1 MSGQWGQSSWGG
13 LGRPLASSL
22 WPLGRL
28 SVPWT
33 PRSPHP
39 GWRSCHPGCL
49 GKKPE
54 EIFHL
59 PGFVVCSVGW
69 SLGLERGRPPR
80 VPGGQLLPCLGLPCS
95 GTASSGLF
103 RGSRQGLSLPPSER
117 RRGFIWPR
125 AVKPT
130 RVSTEARVRGD
141 LAHPVEPLPCTDG
154 DTEAPRENGRD
165 QGHRG
170 RRLPSW
176 DSKCFP
182 QSSVLDTLPGFPR
195 ALLSPARAPPSQ
207 ADPGCPAP
215 CTPSPLFLAQGLW
228 AGLPS
233 TPPQRESSSGG
244 PHCPQVLLGWLSSAW
259 WPQGKDGARAALGA
273 A

>member
-39 GWRSCHPGCL
+39 GWHSCHPGCL

-80 VPGGQLLPCLGLPCS
+80 VPGGQLLPCLGLPRS

-103 RGSRQGLSLPPSER
+103 CGSRQGLSLPPSER

-176 DSKCFP
+176 DSKCFL
-182 QSSVLDTLPGFPR
+182 QSRVLDTLPGFPR
-195 ALLSPARAPPSQ
+195 ALLCPARAPPSQ
-207 ADPGCPAP
+207 ADRAAQPLALPALSSWHRVCGLGCPP
-215 CTPSPLFLAQGLW
+215 HPL
-228 AGLPS
+228 S
-233 TPPQRESSSGG
+233 M
-244 PHCPQVLLGWLSSAW
+244 
-259 WPQGKDGARAALGA
+259 RAALGA
-273 A
+273 LTTPRCSWAG